1 MVERIFK
8 TCLILGLIFDGW
20 WWVVRIHKGIMWFI
34 GFSVFHFYGCAW
46 VGWLLGI
53 PGPNMMILL
62 GWFEIFLDPIWWSW
76 LADWELFQGP
86 AWWLEVFQDP
96 VLVLLV
102 PGPWSWEWQGS
113 FLPRA
118 GHSPHIQTT
127 GNSTITDLVTYLQ
140 YFTSK
145 LILFPPSCRILTP
158 YTNHRQQYFYR
169 SIYST
174 SHLNLYCFIPHPIYK
189 PQATVLLQI

>member
-1 MVERIFK
+1 
-8 TCLILGLIFDGW
+8 
-20 WWVVRIHKGIMWFI
+20 MWFI

-46 VGWLLGI
+46 IGWLLGI

-127 GNSTITDLVTYLQ
+127 GNSTFTDLVTYLQ

-145 LILFPPSCRILTP
+145 LILSTQEGYSPHIQTTGNSTITDLF
-158 YTNHRQQYFYR
+158 H
-169 SIYST
+169 IYST
-174 SHLNLYCFIPHPIYK
+174 LHLNIYCHRKKDKQDYFI
-189 PQATVLLQI
+189 